1 MRAAVVAAFVASIT
15 ASAAL
20 SPVAARAGSDSEN
33 GIRHLEDRFAAA
45 FNDKDLDRIMEVYAK
60 DVFVFDLVPPRQY
73 VGREA
78 YRADWKTLLGSY
90 KGPISFTLND
100 LAIRTEGDMGYSHSI
115 QHLVGTNLDGSKAD
129 LTVRVSDVYRRIDG
143 EWKIVFEHVSVPVDL
158 ATGKPDFTSA
168 P

>member
-20 SPVAARAGSDSEN
+20 SPVTARAGSDSDT
-33 GIRHLEDRFAAA
+33 GIRHLEDGFVAA
-45 FNDKDLDRIMEVYAK
+45 FNAKDLDRIMEIYAK
-60 DVFVFDLVPPRQY
+60 DVFVFDVVPPRQY
-73 VGREA
+73 VGWDA
-78 YRADWKTLLGSY
+78 YRADWKSLLGSY
-90 KGPISFTLND
+90 KGPVSFTLSD
-100 LAIRTEGDMGYSHSI
+100 LAIRSDGDMGYSHSI